1 MHAMTV
7 SKKFY
12 ADIMGRI
19 ESALS
24 FAPGSAAE
32 AVRLVDTY
40 LLGGEAASDDP
51 CAMLAFNM
59 IRPELDKAVI
69 RSRRA
74 RERAQMRKKAKAVQA
89 VCECVPTNGVS
100 GIRISRQERRA
111 IARRAEKERRR
122 REKKRSGTKIAPD
135 RERGKLTSF
144 ISSHCTGGRSGAS
157 GRCILRYSRR

>member
-1 MHAMTV
+1 MTV

-12 ADIMGRI
+12 VDIISRI

-40 LLGGEAASDDP
+40 LLGGEAASADP

-59 IRPELDKAVI
+59 IRPELDKAML

-74 RERAQMRKKAKAVQA
+74 RERAQLRKKAKAVQA
-89 VCECVPTNGVS
+89 VCECTPANGVS

-122 REKKRSGTKIAPD
+122 REKNGPVLTQHRTV
-135 RERGKLTSF
+135 RGVS
-144 ISSHCTGGRSGAS
+144 
-157 GRCILRYSRR
+157 

>member
-74 RERAQMRKKAKAVQA
+74 RERAQMRKKAKAVQG

-100 GIRISRQERRA
+100 VIRISRLEGRA
-111 IARRAEKERRR
+111 FAGRAENEGGR